1 MKIEKI
7 STNNLL
13 FLAGA
18 VGLGFVYFKFR
29 NEISTLTNV
38 AKKPFE
44 MTAKIG
50 DSIGKFVV
58 KNFYNADNFIE
69 AQEQLSKILR
79 AYNNKTANN
88 SEIQF
93 VENYIKLSD
102 NGMTDDEFI
111 YLNWGYSR
119 AKFLK

>member
-1 MKIEKI
+1 MKLEKI
-7 STNNLL
+7 STNNIL

-18 VGLGFVYFKFR
+18 VGLGFVYYRFR
-29 NEISTLTNV
+29 SEISTLANV

-44 MTAKIG
+44 ITAKIG

-58 KNFYNADNFIE
+58 KNFYNADNFIQ

-79 AYNNKTANN
+79 AFNNGTANN

-93 VENYIKLSD
+93 VENYIKLTD

-119 AKFLK
+119 SEFLK

>member
-1 MKIEKI
+1 MKFEKI

-13 FLAGA
+13 FLSGA

-29 NEISTLTNV
+29 NEISTLANV

>member
-1 MKIEKI
+1 MKLEKI
-7 STNNLL
+7 SKNNLL

-18 VGLGFVYFKFR
+18 VGLGFVYFRFKS
-29 NEISTLTNV
+29 EISTIANV

-44 MTAKIG
+44 ISSKIG

-58 KNFYNADNFIE
+58 KNFYNANNFIE

-79 AYNNKTANN
+79 AYNNGTANN

-93 VENYIKLSD
+93 VNNYIKLTD

-111 YLNWGYSR
+111 FLNWGYSR
-119 AKFLK
+119 PKFLK

>member
-1 MKIEKI
+1 
-7 STNNLL
+7 
-13 FLAGA
+13 
-18 VGLGFVYFKFR
+18 
-29 NEISTLTNV
+29 
-38 AKKPFE
+38 

-119 AKFLK
+119 PKFLK